1 MLFPVTDLNELADE
15 LRNFYLR
22 AHRAIDRVMKTDG
35 VSLARAK
42 LLKFIA
48 AEGSARSAD
57 IGTAFGFSP
66 RTVTEAIDALERDGL
81 VERTADP
88 KDRRAKRLSIT
99 PAGEAALAASEPAR
113 QKFLTDVFG
122 ILSDQE
128 RQALSAALKKMND
141 RLEKIDVD

>member
-1 MLFPVTDLNELADE
+1 MTDLNEIVDE
-15 LRNFYLR
+15 LRDFYLR
-22 AHRAIDRVMKTDG
+22 AHRAIDRAMKMDG

-81 VERTADP
+81 VQRTPDP
-88 KDRRAKRLSIT
+88 TDRRAKRLSIT

-113 QKFLTDVFG
+113 QKFVTNVFG
-122 ILSDQE
+122 ILSEQE
-128 RQALSAALKKMND
+128 QQALFKALRKMND
-141 RLEKIDVD
+141 RLEEIDAD

>member
-1 MLFPVTDLNELADE
+1 MTDLNELADE

-22 AHRAIDRVMKTDG
+22 AHRAIDRAMKMEG

-48 AEGSARSAD
+48 SEGAARSAD

-81 VERTADP
+81 VQRTPDP
-88 KDRRAKRLSIT
+88 SDRRAKRLSIT
-99 PAGEAALAASEPAR
+99 PAGEAALAASEPVR
-113 QKFLTDVFG
+113 QKFLTEVFG

-128 RQALSAALKKMND
+128 RQALSKALHKMND
-141 RLEKIDVD
+141 RLEEIDVD